1 MNFFLRVL
9 CVFGLFC
16 SFCST
21 AFSAITIESAYK
33 TKQDSMKIDSMLFA
47 NAENLAKQEPKV
59 QNTEELNKTKITQEP
74 QNPPKEQNS
83 AQIPQT
89 NKNKEDLFSKM
100 QKGSDEFAATPLSS
114 VGAANYMGIIL
125 ILFAL
130 LFALYFIRV
139 KQKGRGLSLRLN
151 LPNILRTENSTRII
165 SSSILAPNARLVVFE
180 SFGWRY
186 FLVVSPNSS
195 TLIDKQKLPNFEK
208 TLNSSNDIESSIE
221 STNKDSINLTK

>member
-1 MNFFLRVL
+1 MNFFLRIF

-21 AFSAITIESAYK
+21 AFSAITSNFIIESKTAIESKSAHK
-33 TKQDSMKIDSMLFA
+33 TKQDSMKIDSTLFA
-47 NAENLAKQEPKV
+47 NAESLTKQEPKA
-59 QNTEELNKTKITQEP
+59 QDNEELNKTKT
-74 QNPPKEQNS
+74 

-89 NKNKEDLFSKM
+89 NENKEDLFSKM

-130 LFALYFIRV
+130 LFALYFVRV
-139 KQKGRGLSLRLN
+139 KQKGKGLSLQLN
-151 LPNILRTENSTRII
+151 LPNILRRENSVKVI

-195 TLIDKQKLPNFEK
+195 TLIDKQKLPIFEN
-208 TLNSSNDIESSIE
+208 TLNSSNNIESGIE
-221 STNKDSINLTK
+221 STNKDSMNLTK